1 MEQKTI
7 TAAPIRINRRYSDML
22 LAASGV
28 SRTAVAK
35 RAGVHIVT
43 VSKVLRNR
51 RHVSPEKRMA
61 VLAAVAA
68 LCNASVDELVIGRLA
83 A

>member
-1 MEQKTI
+1 
-7 TAAPIRINRRYSDML
+7 ML

-28 SRTAVAK
+28 SRTAVAR

-51 RHVSPEKRMA
+51 RHVSAEKRLA
-61 VLAAVAA
+61 VVRAVAA
-68 LCNASVDELVIGRLA
+68 LCNATVDELVIGRLA